1 MRGLGKNVCNRIIV
15 RRQWKHLDTCCH
27 GLTHLGV
34 LWNQD
39 QVDHH
44 AFVKIIR
51 LILQHDKEDDNDKK
65 YDDDEDVEEKVR
77 VKEEEE
83 EGEEEVELLNL
94 ATVVDV
100 KETNFS
106 PVVSC

>member
-34 LWNQD
+34 LWKD

-65 YDDDEDVEEKVR
+65 YDDDEDAEEKEK
-77 VKEEEE
+77 VKEE
-83 EGEEEVELLNL
+83 
-94 ATVVDV
+94 
-100 KETNFS
+100 
-106 PVVSC
+106 